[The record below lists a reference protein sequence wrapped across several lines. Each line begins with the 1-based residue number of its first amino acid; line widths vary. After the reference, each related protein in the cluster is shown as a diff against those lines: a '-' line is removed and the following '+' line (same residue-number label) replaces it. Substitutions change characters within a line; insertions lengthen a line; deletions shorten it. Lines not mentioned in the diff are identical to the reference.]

1 MATAGER
8 VEALRTEPEAVTPVQ
23 KRRLRG
29 AFKTAL
35 GVIAWAFLILWTV
48 VGTAFLFFA
57 LTATG
62 MLGSAPA
69 GENIPILLAPIV
81 TAGAICWLVA
91 RYVTSRRAVARIIS
105 LTVAVLLLAGTVWA
119 RSFPDESLFLARAV
133 AWGDSDVLDFQKFD
147 ERAVANVAPVFNFGQ
162 RPSRGLFDTI
172 TYPVGGRLVEA
183 DFEDFLTA
191 TNTTSFIVIKDD
203 AILYEGYA
211 NGYERD
217 SIVTSFS
224 IAKSVT
230 SALVGI
236 AIDEGFIRSVN
247 DPMVDYLP
255 EMRGRGFDDITIRD
269 LLLMSTG
276 IRFIPQDAKPALLE
290 VWPFHD
296 EALSYYHPNMRD
308 LALHLPPSEE
318 PTGVAFRY
326 NQYHPLLLGMILER
340 STGRPVTQYLQDKIW
355 QPLGM
360 EFPAS
365 WSLDSQKY
373 GFEKMESGI
382 NGRAID
388 FAKFGRLFLNN
399 GHWNEQQLISEQW
412 VVESTAPDP
421 DDHRPWLSAQE
432 WKAAGG
438 YYKYMWWGMALEDG
452 SYYYSASGHLGQRI
466 AVFPDDDLII
476 VRFGRNE
483 EGLDISWD
491 ALIYS
496 LAAELR

>member
-1 MATAGER
+1 VA
-8 VEALRTEPEAVTPVQ
+8 PVQ
-23 KRRLRG
+23 IKRLPS
-29 AFKTAL
+29 AFKVAL
-35 GVIAWAFLILWTV
+35 DGSAWALLILFTV
-48 VGTAFLFFA
+48 VGAAFLFFA
-57 LTATG
+57 LTAIVI
-62 MLGSAPA
+62 LGSAPA
-69 GENIPILLAPIV
+69 SENIPILLVPIAV
-81 TAGAICWLVA
+81 AGATCWLVA
-91 RYVTSRRAVARIIS
+91 RYVTSTRIVTRIVS

-147 ERAVANVAPVFNFGQ
+147 ERTVANTAPVFNFRR
-162 RPSRGLFDTI
+162 RPSPELFDTI
-172 TYPVGGRLVEA
+172 TYPVDGRLVEA
-183 DFEDFLTA
+183 DFEDFLTT
-191 TNTTSFIVIKDD
+191 TNTTSFIVIKND

-247 DPMVDYLP
+247 DPMVAYLP
-255 EMRGRGFDDITIRD
+255 EMQGRGLDDITIRD
-269 LLLMSTG
+269 LLVMSTG
-276 IRFIPQDAKPALLE
+276 IRFIPQDEKPALLE
-290 VWPFHD
+290 IWPFHD

-308 LALHLPPSEE
+308 LALHLPLGAERP
-318 PTGVAFRY
+318 GAAFKY

-340 STGRPVTQYLQDKIW
+340 STGRSVTQYLQESIW

-365 WSLDSQKY
+365 WSLDSQEY

-399 GHWNEQQLISEQW
+399 GNWHGQQLISEQW
-412 VVESTAPDP
+412 VIESTAPDP
-421 DDHRPWLSAQE
+421 DDDRPWLSAQE
-432 WKAAGG
+432 WKAAAG
-438 YYKYMWWGMALEDG
+438 YYKYMWWGMALADG

-483 EGLDISWD
+483 EGLDVSWD

-496 LAAELR
+496 LANELR